1 VPSSRTDLIRR
12 QRRWADAHGIA
23 YDARGFVRNLHENLR
38 EPLPE
43 ALRAEL
49 VRGSELEATAS
60 RPPRL
65 HSLSSSAALVLN
77 VFSYWRDRDALPL
90 LCALGLSHEAQDLS
104 LRFEEP
110 LPTGHAGNPPTADVA
125 LYWPSGRLVSIES
138 KFAEWLVRRPHHKR
152 VFKDKY
158 FPSSGKVWT
167 EAGLPR
173 CQALAE
179 ELQSGAE
186 KFRFLHAAQLLKH
199 ALGLAKSGAREVQLV
214 YLYFEQPGREAP
226 THRAEL
232 ERLIARLTPE
242 VDLRVSTY
250 QQLWAAWRETPSI
263 ASSYR
268 QYLSQR
274 YG

>member
-1 VPSSRTDLIRR
+1 MASTKTDLVRR
-12 QRRWADAHGIA
+12 QRRWADAHGVG
-23 YDARGFVRNLHENLR
+23 YDARGFVRDLNDNLR
-38 EPLPE
+38 QPLPGP
-43 ALRAEL
+43 LLAEL
-49 VRGSELEATAS
+49 ARGSELDATAS

-65 HSLSSSAALVLN
+65 HSLLSSAALVVN
-77 VFSYWRDRDALPL
+77 VFGYWRDRDATPL
-90 LCALGLSHEAQDLS
+90 VRALGLGEDARDLL

-110 LPTGHAGNPPTADVA
+110 LPTGLAGDPPTADVT
-125 LYWPSGRLVSIES
+125 LHWPSGRLVSIES
-138 KFAEWLVRRPHHKR
+138 KFAEWLLRRPHHKR

-158 FPSSGKVWT
+158 FPADGHVWA

-173 CQALAE
+173 CQALAD

-186 KFRFLHAAQLLKH
+186 RFRFLHAAQLLKH
-199 ALGLAKSGAREVQLV
+199 ALGLAKSGAREWGLV

-232 ERLIARLTPE
+232 ERVVARLTAE

-250 QQLWAAWRETPSI
+250 QQLWAALAQTSNV
-263 ASSYR
+263 AADYR
-268 QYLSQR
+268 HYLSQR